1 MRFFALLSTVF
12 VSSLIAL
19 PARAAD
25 VVPGAAFPD
34 RLTTNVQMIYSVHP
48 AKACFDSAQ
57 TGTELKYGLEH
68 CDVALRDP
76 MMTNRAQTVVN
87 RGIILYAMGDANG
100 AMADFTHALDFD
112 PTLGDAYLN
121 KALVLIYQKQP
132 DQALAAINQGIALGS
147 ANLQIAYYA
156 RGMIEDDAGRYAQA
170 YRDYR
175 QAVRIRPDYQPALRE
190 LARFKTVP
198 KGAAS

>member
-1 MRFFALLSTVF
+1 MRCFALLSTVLF
-12 VSSLIAL
+12 SGLTLFPV
-19 PARAAD
+19 RAAAL
-25 VVPGAAFPD
+25 VPSAAFPD
-34 RLTTNVQMIYSVHP
+34 RAANNVQMIYSVQP

-68 CDVALRDP
+68 CDIALRDP
-76 MMTNRAQTVVN
+76 LMNYRGQTVVN
-87 RGIILYAMGDANG
+87 RGIIRYAMGDADG
-100 AMADFTHALDFD
+100 AMADFAHALDFN

-121 KALVLIYQKQP
+121 KALVLIYRKEP

-156 RGMIEDDAGRYAQA
+156 RGMIEDDAGHYEQA

-175 QAVRIRPDYQPALRE
+175 QAVRIKPDYQPALRE
-190 LARFKTVP
+190 LERFKTVP
-198 KGAAS
+198 KGADS